1 MRMTLFL
8 ALLLHRK
15 AVLSQAWAYDAL
27 ESYAYVQKPYAYGV
41 SYAYAPVSY
50 AHAVSAYAHAI
61 TGAIFIYY
69 TDHIMTY

>member
-1 MRMTLFL
+1 MRMTLFP

-50 AHAVSAYAHAI
+50 AHAI